1 MKTLQTGDQNLVK
14 QINKSIVF
22 TYIGNNGPVSRAQIS
37 KDTGLNKAT
46 VSTMVS
52 ELITDSFVY
61 EIGAGQSSGGRKPV
75 LLYFNNLAG
84 YSIGIDLGVNYLLGV
99 LTDLSGNIIEEMNIP
114 LKETDV
120 EYVMKEICSIIEAL
134 IKSVPESPYGIVGI
148 GIGVP
153 GMIDRDENILFAP
166 NLKWRQIDLK
176 QIIENKFN
184 IPTKVENEANAGCYG
199 EQLYGAGKN
208 IANLIYLSI
217 GIGIGGGIIINNTLY
232 TGTSG
237 ISGEMGHLTIESN
250 GKKCPCG
257 NSGCWELYASESA
270 LLEES
275 KLAGSIDGDISI
287 DTILNEAR
295 KGNRKVLQL
304 LNNIGEHIGIGLTNI
319 INTFNPEMIIIG
331 NRMALLENW
340 ITNPINRILTERL
353 STYHRSN
360 TNIRFS
366 SLGTYSSALG
376 ASSFSIAKFLSEQ
389 RLVVKS

>member
-22 TYIGNNGPVSRAQIS
+22 TYIGKNGPVSRAQIS

-114 LKETDV
+114 LKETDF
-120 EYVMKEICSIIEAL
+120 EYVMNEICSIIEAL

-184 IPTKVENEANAGCYG
+184 IPTKVENEANTGCYG

-376 ASSFSIAKFLSEQ
+376 ASSFSIAKFLSDQ
-389 RLVVKS
+389 KLVVKS

>member
-22 TYIGNNGPVSRAQIS
+22 TYIGKNGPVSRAQIS

-120 EYVMKEICSIIEAL
+120 EYVMNEICSIIETL
-134 IKSVPESPYGIVGI
+134 IKSAPESPYGIVGI

-389 RLVVKS
+389 KLLGTS